1 MFKYQTYLGESS
13 GLKEADYPEEEE
25 EEVEEEEY
33 PWSQPGILGN
43 KII

>member
-13 GLKEADYPEEEE
+13 GLKEPDYPEEEE
-25 EEVEEEEY
+25 EEEEY